1 MDLTQRARKGAI
13 ARGMRSQRRGEAH
26 EARERARADG
36 RLGQMAEKN
45 TKLLRDNNE
54 LREQCSKLRHEL
66 ADEKAARETEVSLQ
80 AAKIVEYEQII
91 QYNCDMIQRM
101 EFAAAEQSE
110 IFDESLEQFRE
121 QIAEIKH
128 LRTVVLARQG
138 EIQQLREAVLEG
150 LNRTIYV
157 MERCWQEGADAGLM
171 LMTRFSEMAVLC
183 DRPLVADQH
192 FMVAVHAARAANVAA
207 GRIDLQR
214 I

>member
-1 MDLTQRARKGAI
+1 
-13 ARGMRSQRRGEAH
+13 MRSQRRDEAR
-26 EARERARADG
+26 RERARADG
-36 RLGQMAEKN
+36 RLAQMADKN
-45 TKLLRDNNE
+45 SKLLRDYNAMRDQCAG
-54 LREQCSKLRHEL
+54 LRNEL
-66 ADEKAARETEVSLQ
+66 ADEKAARTAEASMQGVE
-80 AAKIVEYEQII
+80 IVKLRKII
-91 QYNCDMIQRM
+91 QYDCDMIRRL
-101 EFAAAEQSE
+101 EIAAAEQSE